1 MHKRTPTLILL
12 AVLLAGCSYL
22 AMPTPRGG
30 GGSDGQPGGGG
41 DKPIGG
47 GGGVLMPPIVN
58 DGALREEPD
67 PTIVDAHPTAV
78 DHFAIGPDGR
88 TVVIYYWGGNQGC
101 FGLHSVDVQRRDGIP
116 VVIVREGTRPEAV
129 GMACTMEA
137 PLKSAVVTLEAPIL
151 RDGSAAEP
159 APGEPQLAAQP
170 LVVTLV
176 AGVVDAIAHAV
187 SGYVLAADGRSLQAQ
202 FVGGTDTCHGLADAA
217 AAPGPDGI
225 LVVTIREGRLPN
237 AGACDDIGVAKA
249 ASINLAA
256 PLIIDGSLP

>member
-1 MHKRTPTLILL
+1 MHKRRPTLLLL
-12 AVLLAGCSYL
+12 AVLLTGCSYL

-30 GGSDGQPGGGG
+30 GGSDGQPGGDG

-67 PTIVDAHPTAV
+67 PTIVDPHPTAV

-88 TVVIYYWGGNQGC
+88 TVVIYFWGGNQGC
-101 FGLHSVDVQRRDGIP
+101 FGLHSVDVQLRDGVP

-137 PLKSAVVTLEAPIL
+137 LLKSSVVTLEAPIL
-151 RDGSAAEP
+151 RDGSGAEP
-159 APGEPQLAAQP
+159 APGEPQLAPQP
-170 LVVTLV
+170 QGVAPV
-176 AGVVDAIAHAV
+176 AGVVDARAHAI
-187 SGYVLAADGRSLQAQ
+187 SGYVLTADGRGLQAQ
-202 FVGGTDTCHGLADAA
+202 FVGGTDTCYGLANAA
-217 AAPGPDGI
+217 AVPGPDGT

-237 AGACDDIGVAKA
+237 AGACDDIGVSKA
-249 ASINLAA
+249 VTITLDA
-256 PLIIDGSLP
+256 PLLVDGSQE